1 MQKEMRVPE
10 VGTGLKGVELVNS
23 GLDTQDKKSESKKL
37 NKMVYPEYW
46 KRKKLKQS
54 FIDELTESINSE
66 VKLSDQYG
74 EYRLGVFLSGYSLV
88 RVNIIDGLWCCEI
101 HSEKPVGLPA
111 IKEIRSKYLPDE
123 MVFAMILPPR
133 KLVQSESLVTLYQI
147 PGDLKDQ

>member
-1 MQKEMRVPE
+1 MQKQMNNVP
-10 VGTGLKGVELVNS
+10 GLGNLEGAEIATIGFDGDK
-23 GLDTQDKKSESKKL
+23 KKSEQKKH
-37 NKMVYPEYW
+37 KVVFPEYW

-66 VKLSDQYG
+66 VKHTDQYG
-74 EYRLGVFLSGYSLV
+74 DYRVGVFLSGYTMT

-101 HSEKPVGLPA
+101 YSEKPVGLPA
-111 IKEIRSKYLPDE
+111 IKEIRKNFLPDD

-133 KLVQSESLVTLYQI
+133 KLNQGDNLITLYQI